1 MTASDATLPFFD
13 THAHLNLLPP
23 EIPADQAFQ
32 SARARGL
39 EGLVNIGTR
48 IASSRESVDFA
59 ARLPGVW
66 ATVGIHPS
74 EAATLTPEARE
85 ELARLASSPR
95 VVGIGE
101 TGIDRADFQET
112 PLEVQAE
119 SLRAHIALARERDL
133 PLILHCR
140 EAFDPLFSL
149 LDSERL
155 PDRRGVFHCFTG
167 SLSEAFGALDRGFY
181 LSFSGIVTF
190 KNAASL
196 RELLPEIPA
205 DRILLETDC
214 PYLAPVP
221 YRGKPNQP
229 AFLPETLKVCADARG
244 EEPMAF
250 ARQILDNTRTFFAID
265 F

>member
-1 MTASDATLPFFD
+1 MASSDVVLPFFD

-23 EIPADQAFQ
+23 EMPADEAYRK
-32 SARARGL
+32 AREGGL
-39 EGLVNIGTR
+39 AGLVNIGTR
-48 IASSRESVDFA
+48 IASSRESIDLA

-74 EAATLTPEARE
+74 EASTLTSATRE
-85 ELARLASSPR
+85 ELALLAAAPR

-101 TGIDRADFQET
+101 TGIDRADFEET
-112 PLEVQAE
+112 PLEVQAA
-119 SLRAHIALARERDL
+119 SLRAHIALARETDL

-140 EAFDPLFSL
+140 EAFEPLFAL

-155 PDRRGVFHCFTG
+155 SGRRGVFHCFTG
-167 SLSEAFGALDRGFY
+167 SREEAFGALDRGFY

-196 RELLPEIPA
+196 REILPEIPE

-221 YRGKPNQP
+221 YRGKTNQP
-229 AFLPETLKVCADARG
+229 AYLPETLRVAAFARG
-244 EEPMAF
+244 EDPTAF
-250 ARQILDNTRTFFAID
+250 SHQVLQNTRTFFAID